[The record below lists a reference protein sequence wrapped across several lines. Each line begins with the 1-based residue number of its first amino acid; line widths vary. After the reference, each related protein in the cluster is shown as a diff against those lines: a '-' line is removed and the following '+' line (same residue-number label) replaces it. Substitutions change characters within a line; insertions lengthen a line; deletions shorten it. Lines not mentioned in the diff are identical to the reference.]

1 MGTTEIIKLLPTLSI
16 EDRIEIATIAL
27 NSIREQQSAHKPENK
42 QQIDSQLRMTASL
55 AIDDYTNDRELTI
68 FTCLD
73 GEDFLE

>member
-27 NSIREQQSAHKPENK
+27 NSIREQQSAHKLENK
-42 QQIDSQLRMTASL
+42 QQINSQLRMAASL
-55 AIDDYTNDRELTI
+55 AIDDYTNNRELTI

>member
-27 NSIREQQSAHKPENK
+27 NSISEQKSENK
-42 QQIDSQLRMTASL
+42 EQLQQQLRLAASL

-73 GEDFLE
+73 REDFLN